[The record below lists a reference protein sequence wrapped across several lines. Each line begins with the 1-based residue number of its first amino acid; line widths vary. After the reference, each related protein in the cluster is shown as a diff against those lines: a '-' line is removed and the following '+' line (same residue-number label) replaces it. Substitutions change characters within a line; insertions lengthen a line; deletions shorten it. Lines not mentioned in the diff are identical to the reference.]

1 MQNQQRVR
9 QHFFDSI
16 QLKENCIDPLSPVI
30 AAAGEMAAACL
41 LAGNRILICGNG
53 GSAADAQ
60 HFSAELLNRFEMERP
75 GLPAIALTTDTSTLT
90 SIANDYHYDEIF
102 SKQVRALGQ
111 PGDLLVTITTS
122 GGSRN
127 ILRAIEA
134 AQEKE
139 MQVLLLSGRDGG
151 EAAQRLAD
159 EDLEI
164 RVPGRSTAR
173 IQEVHILALHC
184 ICDLIDTILLGQ
196 EEPDAG

>member
-1 MQNQQRVR
+1 MQNLQRVR

-16 QLKENCIDPLSPVI
+16 QLKESCIDPLAPVI

-90 SIANDYHYDEIF
+90 SIANDYHYDETF
-102 SKQVRALGQ
+102 SRQVRALGQ
-111 PGDLLVTITTS
+111 PGDLLVAITTS
-122 GGSRN
+122 GGSPN
-127 ILRAIEA
+127 ILRAIDA
-134 AQEKE
+134 AREKE

-151 EAAQRLAD
+151 EAATLLAE

-196 EEPDAG
+196 EEPDGD